1 MAKPKM
7 RLGEFL
13 VSRNLISRQDLARAL
28 EHQKQNGGK
37 LGRILVTLNLITED
51 KLLSALKYHL
61 EIPILDLEDMVIDPV
76 VLRLVPKKLVEKHS
90 LLPVKIIT
98 TFGKRTLLVVM
109 SNPMDIEAINEV
121 EFAAGVFVQPVL
133 AKERDLMRALNRY
146 YGIETG
152 YAYTGLDFGRGSG
165 LENEN
170 DMTIITGGQQF
181 TIHEERS
188 SLGDIG
194 EDDTDTSAA
203 PSFETPGS
211 GFNGRT
217 VDRDD
222 RIEFEPEE
230 KKTAASPGRRESTDT
245 APASSG
251 GRGKPGSPRISDL
264 ERLYASLS
272 PLLKKRLI
280 KIIITHLVR
289 QKKASLD
296 DIENW
301 FQSAS

>member
-61 EIPILDLEDMVIDPV
+61 EIPILDLEDIVIDPA
-76 VLRLVPKKLVEKHS
+76 VLRQVPKKLVEKHS

-98 TFGKRTLLVVM
+98 SFGKRTLLVVM

-152 YAYTGLDFGRGSG
+152 YAYTGLNFGRGSG

-194 EDDTDTSAA
+194 EDDTDTSRV

-211 GFNGRT
+211 GFNGRI

-230 KKTAASPGRRESTDT
+230 KKTAASPVRRENADT

-272 PLLKKRLI
+272 PLLKRRLI